1 MQILIIENKSFVSLL
16 DSSFIQI
23 KSDSTILDGCYKYEW
38 YMYKHIYTCVFILH
52 ALSNK
57 AISGSYE

>member
-23 KSDSTILDGCYKYEW
+23 KSDSTILDGCYKYE
-38 YMYKHIYTCVFILH
+38 
-52 ALSNK
+52 
-57 AISGSYE
+57 